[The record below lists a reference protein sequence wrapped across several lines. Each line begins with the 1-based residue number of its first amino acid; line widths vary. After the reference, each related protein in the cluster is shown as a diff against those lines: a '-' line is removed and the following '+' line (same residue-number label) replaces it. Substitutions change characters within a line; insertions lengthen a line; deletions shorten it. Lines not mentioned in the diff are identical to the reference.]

1 MVTTLDDYLAA
12 NPDVAPRR
20 GGTKSEHVLQ
30 IACKQ
35 WLSEALPPEVV
46 WTAVDH
52 GSYFGGGTQSG
63 VRMWARLKSRGVKT
77 GIPDF
82 HFWWRGIYLAVE
94 LKAAGGKPSED
105 ETAWIIKLQNN
116 GFLAFIAWSVSDLER
131 HLREAGFPVRTSAKG
146 IDERL
151 AYRETPKPAR
161 KSGKSRQPR
170 PSSKAIAVGARF
182 QRP

>member
-1 MVTTLDDYLAA
+1 MNLEEAYAA
-12 NPDVAPRR
+12 GGLEPPKPRR
-20 GGTKSEHVLQ
+20 GGAKSEHVLQ

-151 AYRETPKPAR
+151 PLREAPKPAR
-161 KSGKSRQPR
+161 KSGKPRQPR
-170 PSSKAIAVGARF
+170 PSAKAIAIGNRS
-182 QRP
+182 QQP